1 MYMGIWML
9 MTEGQ
14 KVRWIESNKDKF
26 INKVV
31 K

>member
-14 KVRWIESNKDKF
+14 KLRWIESNKDKF
-26 INKVV
+26 IKKVV